1 MKEYLRIFRWKRS
14 RLLLL
19 LCSFALLW
27 FLFFDTHSL
36 YTKFQL
42 ESQKKELIER
52 TEEYREKTAE
62 LEQKIEE
69 LENNPELVEKI
80 AREDYGMK
88 KPDETVYKIQ
98 RNDE

>member
-1 MKEYLRIFRWKRS
+1 MKEYLRLFRWKRS

-19 LCSFALLW
+19 LCSFAVLW

-36 YTKFQL
+36 YTKLQL

-88 KPDETVYKIQ
+88 KPEETVYKIQ